1 MGSSEKNRVIV
12 QIALA
17 GKSLRETAEQYG
29 VSKVWVHK
37 LLKRYEQGGWEALE
51 ARTRAPHHPAG
62 RIEGELAERICTLR
76 TQLAQQGLDAGAH
89 TIRAYLLRQ
98 DGTSP
103 SVSTIWRVLNR
114 AGLITPQP
122 KKRPRSSYIRFEAD
136 LPNQCWQADFTHWKL
151 ANGTDTNI
159 LLFVDDHSRYLLD
172 VTCHR
177 VVTGA
182 HVLTRFR
189 ATIAHHG
196 TPASTL
202 TDNGFVFTTR
212 HRHGPNAFEQEPTRL
227 GVTQKNGTPNHPQTQ
242 GKVERLN
249 QTLKHW
255 LAAQPRASDL
265 ATLQTQLNTLAEHY
279 NTQRPH
285 RSLAGRTPHQAY
297 TARTKATPTTATDTS
312 TWRTRTDKV
321 SSGGNITIRINARL
335 HHIGIGKRLAGTP
348 VELLIHNHDV
358 IIIDTRTREI
368 LRELTIDTTR
378 DYQPLG
384 IKPGPPKG
392 TPKPPKT

>member
-1 MGSSEKNRVIV
+1 M
-12 QIALA
+12 
-17 GKSLRETAEQYG
+17 
-29 VSKVWVHK
+29 
-37 LLKRYEQGGWEALE
+37 
-51 ARTRAPHHPAG
+51 
-62 RIEGELAERICTLR
+62 
-76 TQLAQQGLDAGAH
+76 
-89 TIRAYLLRQ
+89 
-98 DGTSP
+98 
-103 SVSTIWRVLNR
+103 
-114 AGLITPQP
+114 
-122 KKRPRSSYIRFEAD
+122 
-136 LPNQCWQADFTHWKL
+136 
-151 ANGTDTNI
+151 
-159 LLFVDDHSRYLLD
+159 LFVDDHSRYLLD

-348 VELLIHNHDV
+348 VELLIHNHDAC
-358 IIIDTRTREI
+358 
-368 LRELTIDTTR
+368 
-378 DYQPLG
+378 
-384 IKPGPPKG
+384 
-392 TPKPPKT
+392 